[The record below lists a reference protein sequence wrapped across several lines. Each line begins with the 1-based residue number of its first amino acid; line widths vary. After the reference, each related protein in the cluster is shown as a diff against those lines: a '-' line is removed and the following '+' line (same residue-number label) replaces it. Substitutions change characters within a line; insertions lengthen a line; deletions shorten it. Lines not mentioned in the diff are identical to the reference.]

1 MGVQVIGYGR
11 PVIVCGTS
19 GMCMWDAA
27 TKDRN
32 PHLQYKRH
40 SGYRLWDVAEVTVYG
55 IFNAGSSSGHHSAER
70 VESQSTAKIQRRAL
84 KPR

>member
-19 GMCMWDAA
+19 GMCMWDAV
-27 TKDRN
+27 TNDS

-40 SGYRLWDVAEVTVYG
+40 SGYRLWDAAEVTVYG
-55 IFNAGSSSGHHSAER
+55 IFNAGSSSGKHAVER
-70 VESQSTAKIQRRAL
+70 VESQRTAKIQRRAL